1 MGMHRFQMFQITML
15 RCPSIITMLESH
27 PIQLLSGTRIVG
39 LACIVLTVSAR
50 VTTVATAN
58 AVRMVQSPA
67 RALMLRRQSGIA
79 IPPTNLPRLLHN
91 THQITRPRI
100 LTRTGRTQMAM
111 PRMQCRPMITA
122 ITPPI
127 TRTTHHIRCV
137 KNTNTLPL
145 TLLGTRTN
153 PPINRM
159 LTHLYPGIL
168 IRAHT
173 PRPHNSPGCS
183 SRAPCQL
190 LHLLYRPCFST
201 LLTKQIFVSVF
212 FPCASPWPFVETL
225 ARNMNCSH
233 VMIKNLNPII
243 EIDRALVSRTL

>member
-1 MGMHRFQMFQITML
+1 MHRVD
-15 RCPSIITMLESH
+15 S
-27 PIQLLSGTRIVG
+27 
-39 LACIVLTVSAR
+39 VSAGDHR
-50 VTTVATAN
+50 RHSQRGKNGTKSRASSHAAPSKRYSNTAY
-58 AVRMVQSPA
+58 Q
-67 RALMLRRQSGIA
+67 
-79 IPPTNLPRLLHN
+79 PPSTAAQYASNYQTSYPYTDGSYADGYASH
-91 THQITRPRI
+91 
-100 LTRTGRTQMAM
+100 AM
-111 PRMQCRPMITA
+111 PAYDYGDNATYHQNYASYPLREEYKI
-122 ITPPI
+122 
-127 TRTTHHIRCV
+127 
-137 KNTNTLPL
+137 LPL
-145 TLLGTRTN
+145 TLHGTRTN
-153 PPINRM
+153 PRINRM

-212 FPCASPWPFVETL
+212 FPCASPWPFVETI
-225 ARNMNCSH
+225 ARSMNCLH